1 MYSHP
6 MTTTKHDCPD
16 CERSFGSPRGLN
28 IHRTRKHGPTPTG
41 HDCPDC
47 KFSSGT
53 ERGLNVHRT
62 RKHGKGKGKGEGK
75 KRSEVRT
82 NETDRAKARFLEAF
96 AEVGTVMGAIRNL
109 EFLEGL
115 KLNRGTVYAW
125 RDRDE
130 AFADSWDE
138 AADAAGDVLEA
149 EARRR
154 AVDGVETP
162 IFFEGE
168 RVGTKTT
175 FSDRL
180 LEFLLKGRRP
190 EIFGDR
196 LAIGPQ
202 GSIRQSDADEV
213 LELLTEIA
221 NRKASAPDPNAL
233 H

>member
-1 MYSHP
+1 
-6 MTTTKHDCPD
+6 MTTTNKCPD

-28 IHRTRKHGPTPTG
+28 IHRSRKHPPKPTG

-47 KFSSGT
+47 TSSFDS
-53 ERGLNVHRT
+53 ERGLNVHRSKKHQKKGGEK
-62 RKHGKGKGKGEGK
+62 RKD
-75 KRSEVRT
+75 VRT
-82 NETDRAKARFLEAF
+82 NETDRAKERFLEKF
-96 AEVGTVMGAIRNL
+96 AEVGTVMGAIRDL
-109 EFLEGL
+109 EAEGL

-138 AADAAGDVLEA
+138 ACDAAADVLEA

-154 AVDGVETP
+154 AVGFETP

-168 RVGTKTT
+168 EVGKKLNY
-175 FSDRL
+175 SDRL

-190 EIFGDR
+190 EVFGDR

-202 GSIRQSDADEV
+202 GSVRQSDADEV
-213 LELLTEIA
+213 LELLTEIV

>member
-6 MTTTKHDCPD
+6 MTTKHDCPD

-47 KFSSGT
+47 KRSFDS

-62 RKHGKGKGKGEGK
+62 KKHGKGKGEGK
-75 KRSEVRT
+75 KRSEVRS
-82 NETDRAKARFLEAF
+82 NHTDRAKAMFLEAF
-96 AEVGTVMGAIRNL
+96 AKVGTVYSAVIVLRDKGVKI
-109 EFLEGL
+109 
-115 KLNRGTVYAW
+115 NRRSLYEW

-130 AFADSWDE
+130 AFADAWDVASDE
-138 AADAAGDVLEA
+138 ASDVLEDA
-149 EARRR
+149 ARRR
-154 AVDGVETP
+154 AVDGDEEPV
-162 IFFEGE
+162 FFEGE
-168 RVGTKTT
+168 KIGVKHRR
-175 FSDRL
+175 SDRL

>member
-1 MYSHP
+1 M
-6 MTTTKHDCPD
+6 
-16 CERSFGSPRGLN
+16 
-28 IHRTRKHGPTPTG
+28 
-41 HDCPDC
+41 
-47 KFSSGT
+47 
-53 ERGLNVHRT
+53 
-62 RKHGKGKGKGEGK
+62 
-75 KRSEVRT
+75 RT
-82 NETDRAKARFLEAF
+82 NETDRAKERFLEKF
-96 AEVGTVMGAIRNL
+96 AEVGTVMGAIRDL
-109 EFLEGL
+109 EAEGL

-138 AADAAGDVLEA
+138 AADAAGDVLET

-154 AVDGVETP
+154 AVDGIETP

-168 RVGTKTT
+168 KVGTKVTY
-175 FSDRL
+175 SDRL

-190 EIFGDR
+190 EVFGDR

-213 LELLTEIA
+213 LEFLTEIV
-221 NRKASAPDPNAL
+221 NRKASAPDPKAL